1 MTDNIK
7 FIYAESKNTF
17 DSQKDTINPSSIV
30 FIADTKQI
38 FTHGQFYSCPYTAE
52 EINNL
57 FNGRIKVLEDVIET
71 EGDGSLFLTNNGTYR
86 GITVNNNDTN
96 ANYELMFHSEG
107 NLYGTSGVYCNP
119 SNDSLYATHFYETS
133 DVNYKMNI
141 ESITN
146 SDNCPI
152 VKEFNWK
159 TDGTKSYGFIAQELE
174 KQGYKELVN
183 TDVEGK
189 KTVNYSAALSLT
201 IGKMQKRINE
211 LEQKLQQLEN
221 IIERFNNIQQ

>member
-7 FIYAESKNTF
+7 FIYAESKNAF

-96 ANYELMFHSEG
+96 ANYELMFHSG
-107 NLYGTSGVYCNP
+107 GDLYGTSGVYCNP
-119 SNDSLYATHFYETS
+119 SNDSLYASSFYETS
-133 DVNYKMNI
+133 DVNL
-141 ESITN
+141 
-146 SDNCPI
+146 
-152 VKEFNWK
+152 K
-159 TDGTKSYGFIAQELE
+159 TDIEPILTSENSPIIKKFTWKENGNKTYGFIAQELE
-174 KQGYKELVN
+174 EQGYNELISVR
-183 TDVEGK
+183 DDGV
-189 KTVNYSAALSLT
+189 KTVNYSAALALT
-201 IGKMQKRINE
+201 IAKLQARVTE
-211 LEQKLQQLEN
+211 LEDK
-221 IIERFNNIQQ
+221 IK